1 MPPQVFSETE
11 LALAGRLT
19 VDLITER
26 LGEGRNSDAKDLV
39 DRFQEELVTM
49 FYSYTG
55 WEKSILECIADLAG
69 QARRDEVLAT
79 VEDWEIAPERKV
91 VTLGVGRRWVA
102 ELEQVKGLINRGAG
116 SMASE
121 QVHRLRE
128 QALTLHDGMMS
139 RVSALLS
146 ILYEDHGDAE
156 LQRVL
161 NIVMKPE
168 AMDPDGKLPFREKVE
183 NIMRFTRCHLLP
195 FTVTEDEEKVTFM
208 PDPCP
213 SGARLIRNGHYES
226 PRNNAM
232 VNDVGPLTYGRAELP
247 VYCCHEPAMELSSAL
262 KTGVPLFIVDPPQDV
277 GISPCK
283 IYVYKNPTNIPEH
296 YYKRL
301 GLDKPEDLIASSRN
315 TNS

>member
-1 MPPQVFSETE
+1 MSSQVFSEAE
-11 LALAGRLT
+11 LAQAGRLT

-26 LGEGRNSDAKDLV
+26 LGGGRDGDAKQLV
-39 DRFQEELVTM
+39 DRFQEELLTM

-55 WEKSILECIADLAG
+55 WEKSILDCITELAG
-69 QARRDEVLAT
+69 QARSDAVLAT
-79 VEDWEIAPERKV
+79 VENWDIAPERKI
-91 VTLGVGRRWVA
+91 VTRGVGKRWVA
-102 ELEQVKGLINRGAG
+102 ELEQVKLLIDSGRGRR
-116 SMASE
+116 ASE
-121 QVHRLRE
+121 RVHNLRE

-195 FTVTEDEEKVTFM
+195 FTVTEDDEKVTFM

-226 PRNNAM
+226 PRNNAI
-232 VNDVGPLTYGRAELP
+232 VRDTGPLTYGRAELP
-247 VYCCHEPAMELSSAL
+247 VYCCHEPAMELSSVL
-262 KTGVPLFIVDPPQDV
+262 KTGIPLFIVDPPEDV

-283 IYVYKNPTNIPEH
+283 IYVYKNPANIPEH